1 MKLAIMQPYLF
12 PYLGYYQLLAAVD
25 RFVVYDDVQFM
36 LQGWINRNNILVN
49 GKPLLFTLPLEATS
63 ANKSIA
69 DTQVNARLFP
79 IWFVKFRRTLQQA
92 YSKAPYLEAV
102 LEMVD
107 KTMANA
113 VQKSIAEVATESL
126 RQVHRYLEMKSELVP
141 TSAIY
146 QNSGLKS
153 QARVLDI
160 CRQEGATHYL
170 NPING
175 QSLYAT
181 SDFKAMG
188 IELSFI
194 KMQDVAY
201 KQAKGEFVP
210 EMSMLDVLMFN
221 EPSRIQEMLTQY
233 LLH

>member
-63 ANKSIA
+63 ANKNIV

-79 IWFVKFRRTLQQA
+79 VWFTKFRRTLQQA
-92 YSKAPYLEAV
+92 YSKAPYLGAV
-102 LEMVD
+102 LEIVD
-107 KTMANA
+107 KTMADA
-113 VQKSIAEVATESL
+113 VNKSIAEVATESL
-126 RQVHRYLEMKSELVP
+126 RQVHQYLELRSEVVP
-141 TSAIY
+141 SSVIY
-146 QNSGLKS
+146 QNSELKS

-160 CRQEGATHYL
+160 CRQEGATQYI

-175 QSLYAT
+175 QSLYSAEA
-181 SDFKAMG
+181 FQEVG
-188 IELSFI
+188 IQLNFI
-194 KMQDVAY
+194 KMHDTSY
-201 KQAKGEFVP
+201 KQLKGEFVP
-210 EMSMLDVLMFN
+210 NLSMLDVLMFN
-221 EPSRIQEMLTQY
+221 EPAAIQEMLANY
-233 LLH
+233 SLI

>member
-63 ANKSIA
+63 ANKNII

-79 IWFVKFRRTLQQA
+79 GWFTKFRRTLQQA
-92 YSKAPYLEAV
+92 YSKAPHLPDV
-102 LEMVD
+102 LEIVD
-107 KTMANA
+107 KTMADA
-113 VQKSIAEVATESL
+113 VDKSIAAVATESL
-126 RQVHRYLEMKSELVP
+126 RQVHQYLGLQSQLVP
-141 TSAIY
+141 TSVGY
-146 QNSGLKS
+146 QNSELKS

-160 CRQEGATHYL
+160 CRQEGATHYI

-175 QSLYAT
+175 QSLYSVEA
-181 SDFKAMG
+181 FKEVG
-188 IELSFI
+188 IDLSFI
-194 KMQDVAY
+194 KMHPTTY
-201 KQAKGEFVP
+201 KQLKGEFVP
-210 EMSMLDVLMFN
+210 NLSMLDVLMFN
-221 EPSRIQEMLTQY
+221 EPAVIRQMLTQY
-233 LLH
+233 SLI